1 MTKKSHKLH
10 KTHKKGKSRHH
21 RAAAPALSVPELR
34 QSFDHIE
41 KYLEDNAHLPTE
53 QLVREFKKEWR
64 MTFGTPIHDGAEE
77 YVRHVVS
84 TVDAKKTKGG
94 MAPVDYVTRPG
105 LYTTAFDQFGHF
117 QKYVSSGFGVSVPE
131 PARLEDPKIYGP
143 GGAFPTSVP
152 VDMGNNRVTRGG
164 KSHMRKTRRK
174 TKGGSSIVS
183 VRFPSTPIPSAIR
196 DMSEMWYGLKA
207 GPSPVSTSNPN
218 IKL

>member
-1 MTKKSHKLH
+1 MAKKLH
-10 KTHKKGKSRHH
+10 KTHKKGKSRQHH
-21 RAAAPALSVPELR
+21 HSSPALSVPELR

-41 KYLEDNAHLPTE
+41 KYLEDNAHLPTDK
-53 QLVREFKKEWR
+53 LVREFKKEWR

-77 YVRHVVS
+77 YVKHVVS
-84 TVDAKKTKGG
+84 ELHSKKVKGG

-117 QKYVSSGFGVSVPE
+117 QKYISSGFGVSVPE

-164 KSHMRKTRRK
+164 KAHMRKTRRK
-174 TKGGSSIVS
+174 TKGGSSMVG
-183 VRFPSTPIPSAIR
+183 VRFPSSVPPSAIR
-196 DMSEMWYGLKA
+196 DMTDMWKGTSV
-207 GPSPVSTSNPN
+207 GPSPVSTSNPY